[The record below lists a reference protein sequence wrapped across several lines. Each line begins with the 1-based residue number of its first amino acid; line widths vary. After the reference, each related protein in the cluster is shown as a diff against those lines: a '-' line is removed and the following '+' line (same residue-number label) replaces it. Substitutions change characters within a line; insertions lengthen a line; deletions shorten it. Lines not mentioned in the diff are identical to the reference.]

1 MYEKV
6 LNDVRQSARARR
18 VFLSF
23 HANEELA
30 ADDLIYSDV
39 INCILTGVVIGDQ
52 YDADRGE
59 IKYELY
65 GDSLNG
71 DEMAIIFKFGFG
83 DDTII
88 ITVYRLRIT
97 DYD

>member
-6 LNDVRQSARARR
+6 LNQVRQAAHAGR
-18 VFLSF
+18 VYLSF

-30 ADDLIYSDV
+30 ADDLAYDDL
-39 INCILTGVVIGDQ
+39 INCLLTGEIVSDQ

-59 IKYELY
+59 VKYELY
-65 GDSLNG
+65 GDSLDA
-71 DEMAIIFKFGFG
+71 DEMAAIF
-83 DDTII
+83 

>member
-1 MYEKV
+1 MYERILKQA
-6 LNDVRQSARARR
+6 RQAARAGR
-18 VFLSF
+18 VYLSF

-30 ADDLIYSDV
+30 ADDLIYDDM
-39 INCILTGVVIGDQ
+39 INCLLTGEIVGDQ

-65 GDSLNG
+65 GDSLAG
-71 DEMAIIFKFGFG
+71 DEMGIIFKPGYNN
-83 DDTII
+83 DAII